1 MTNTKMMVTINQKL
15 RGVKML
21 QNISEKYNQVS
32 NSGAV
37 EENYSSEKVNYREVF
52 SKLFTK
58 QKIMIYIVTFM
69 ISMCSFGGNSSS
81 MIVSPFGLAMIA
93 ASVSYGMPV
102 AIVYIAS
109 LLATFIKF
117 GFNATAMFLITSAV
131 MLVLILTKRPAESDD
146 EQEKIKLGS
155 YLFISIMVVSIIRT
169 IIKGFLLYDLLVSV
183 ILAVSAY
190 IFYKIFVNSIGVI
203 GEYGNKSVF
212 SIEEVVGASMLLAIA
227 FSSLGRLSLFGF
239 SIRNILC
246 IFLILVLGYRNGILV
261 GGVSGITVGIVLGII
276 GAGGTNLIATY
287 AISGMLAGL
296 LNRFGKLG
304 VIFGFA
310 LGNILISYSSNG
322 GVDSMIM
329 FQEILIASIGLLVVP
344 KNIKISVEDLLPKT
358 KLLPESTGRIEES
371 SDTILKL
378 NSISKTI
385 EDISN
390 NIQKDSSYEENYKM
404 FENKVYKALGADEQ
418 KEESNYQEKQNNN
431 SNSTYNQSHTELYDA
446 SQNMFYDYLVQD
458 DDKILSDIFEN
469 ISQNAIL
476 TENAMIA
483 ILAKHN
489 IYVMTSNDNLQ
500 KEAEEK
506 DLREMIKIINVCF
519 NDCKKDLIWQQK
531 INENNIKMSSGLK
544 TVKNAIDN
552 IKTDIQKD
560 EKLEKEDKFQT
571 QIEKIK
577 NILLDDDVYL
587 QDIKIR
593 EEESKRKIITC
604 YLPKCIEKDMPNCP
618 IKKIKRTIEGVFN
631 ERLTLQTGECA
642 LRAEKDNCSCT
653 FISSDRFIM
662 QTAIARAKKDD
673 SIVSGDMVSEARL
686 QDGKYLLAISDGM
699 GSGANAR
706 KNSKIAISML
716 ERMLMSGFEKNTSIN
731 LINSAILTSNNE
743 DMYATLDVAIV
754 DLYDGK
760 IEILKNGACP
770 TYIKENKGISMISSN
785 SLPTGVMNNVQI
797 DTFEKQINDGDILVM
812 VSDGVIDSS
821 QEYAKAELWVK
832 ALLQDIQTDS
842 PERIAD
848 IILKETLDNNY
859 GKAKDDIT
867 VIVSKINKR

>member
-1 MTNTKMMVTINQKL
+1 
-15 RGVKML
+15 ML

-37 EENYSSEKVNYREVF
+37 EENYASEKINYGEVF

-58 QKIMIYIVTFM
+58 QKIMIYIITFM

-102 AIVYIAS
+102 MIVYIAS

-117 GFNATAMFLITSAV
+117 GLNTTAMFLVTSAV
-131 MLVLILTKRPAESDD
+131 MLVLILIKRPIESDD
-146 EQEKIKLGS
+146 EQEKIKLGA
-155 YLFISIMVVSIIRT
+155 YLFTSIMLVSIVRL

-183 ILAVSAY
+183 VLAVSAY

-227 FSSLGRLSLFGF
+227 FSSLGGLSLFGF

-296 LNRFGKLG
+296 LNRFGKFG

-310 LGNILISYSSNG
+310 LGNILISYSTNG

-329 FQEILIASIGLLVVP
+329 FQEILIASIGLLVVS

-358 KLLPESTGRIEES
+358 KLLPEATGRIEES

-390 NIQKDSSYEENYKM
+390 NIQKDSSYEENCKM
-404 FENKVYKALGADEQ
+404 FEDKVYKALGAYDQ
-418 KEESNYQEKQNNN
+418 VEENNYQKKGNNN
-431 SNSTYNQSHTELYDA
+431 SNKDIYSMNNQNHTELNDI
-446 SQNMFYDYLVQD
+446 SQNMFYDYIAQND
-458 DDKILSDIFEN
+458 GDILSDIFES
-469 ISQNAIL
+469 ISKNAIL

-489 IYVMTSNDNLQ
+489 IYVMTSDDKNQ

-506 DLREMIKIINVCF
+506 DLREMIKVINVCF

-552 IKTDIQKD
+552 IKTDIQND
-560 EKLEKEDKFQT
+560 EKIEKKDKFQS

-593 EEESKRKIITC
+593 EEDSKRKIITC
-604 YLPKCIEKDMPNCP
+604 YLPKCTEKDMPNCP
-618 IKKIKRTIEGVFN
+618 IKKIKRTMEGVFN

-642 LRAEKDNCSCT
+642 LRAEKETCTCT
-653 FISSDRFIM
+653 FISADRYIM
-662 QTAIARAKKDD
+662 QTAVARAKKND
-673 SIVSGDMVSEARL
+673 SIVSGDMVSEAKL

-716 ERMLMSGFEKNTSIN
+716 ERMLMSGFDKSTSIN

-760 IEILKNGACP
+760 IELLKNGACP

-797 DTFEKQINDGDILVM
+797 DTFEKQISDGDIIVM
-812 VSDGVIDSS
+812 VSDGVIDSN
-821 QEYAKAELWVK
+821 QEYAKSELWVK

-848 IILKETLDNNY
+848 IILKESLDNNY

-867 VIVSKINKR
+867 IIVSKINKR

>member
-1 MTNTKMMVTINQKL
+1 
-15 RGVKML
+15 ML
-21 QNISEKYNQVS
+21 QNISEKYNQSV
-32 NSGAV
+32 NTETA
-37 EENYSSEKVNYREVF
+37 EENYINEKVNYKEII

-69 ISMCSFGGNSSS
+69 ISMCTFGRNTSS
-81 MIVSPFGLAMIA
+81 MFVSPFGLAMIA
-93 ASVSYGMPV
+93 ASVSYGMPI
-102 AIVYIAS
+102 AIVYIVS
-109 LLATFIKF
+109 LIATLIKF
-117 GFNATAMFLITSAV
+117 GLNNTAAFVLTSIV
-131 MLVLILTKRPAESDD
+131 MLALILIKKPEKDEN
-146 EQEKIKLGS
+146 EQEQIKLGS
-155 YLFISIMVVSIIRT
+155 YLFISIMLVALLKMV
-169 IIKGFLLYDLLVSV
+169 IKGFLLYDLLVAIV
-183 ILAVSAY
+183 LAIATY

-203 GEYGNKSVF
+203 GEYGTKSVF

-227 FSSLGRLSLFGF
+227 FSSLGSLSIFNF

-246 IFLILVLGYRNGILV
+246 IFLVLLLGYRNGILV

-276 GAGGTNLIATY
+276 GTSGTSLIATY

-296 LNRFGKLG
+296 LNKFGKIG

-322 GVDSMIM
+322 GVESMIM
-329 FQEILIASIGLLVVP
+329 FQEILIASIGLIVVP
-344 KNIKISVEDLLPKT
+344 KNVKISIEDLLPKT
-358 KLLPESTGRIEES
+358 KLLPAATGRIEES
-371 SDTILKL
+371 ADTILKL

-385 EDISN
+385 EDMSN

-404 FENKVYKALGADEQ
+404 YENKFYDIL
-418 KEESNYQEKQNNN
+418 EKQNNDSKKGNKN
-431 SNSTYNQSHTELYDA
+431 SLNQAD
-446 SQNMFYDYLVQD
+446 
-458 DDKILSDIFEN
+458 
-469 ISQNAIL
+469 ISQNILYDYVTQNNSEILQETFESISKNSIL

-489 IYVMTSNDNLQ
+489 IYLMTSDDVNQKDN
-500 KEAEEK
+500 EEK
-506 DLREMIKIINVCF
+506 DLREMIKIMNVCF

-531 INENNIKMSSGLK
+531 INENNIKMSSSLK
-544 TVKNAIDN
+544 NVKSAIDN
-552 IKTDIQKD
+552 IKTDIQND
-560 EKLEKEDKFQT
+560 EKQDKECKFQT
-571 QIEKIK
+571 KIEKIK
-577 NILLDDDVYL
+577 SILMDDEILLK
-587 QDIKIR
+587 DIKIK
-593 EEESKRKIITC
+593 EEESKRKIVTC
-604 YLPKCIEKDMPNCP
+604 YLSKCTENEMTNCP
-618 IKKIKRTIEGVFN
+618 IKKIKRTVENVLN
-631 ERLTLQTGECA
+631 EKMTLQNGECA
-642 LRAEKDNCSCT
+642 LRNEKDTCICT
-653 FISSDRFIM
+653 FISADKYIM

-673 SIVSGDMVSEARL
+673 SIVSGDMISEAKL
-686 QDGKYLLAISDGM
+686 QDGKNLLAISDGM

-716 ERMLMSGFEKNTSIN
+716 ERMLISGFDKNTSIN

-760 IEILKNGACP
+760 LELLKNGACP
-770 TYIKENKGISMISSN
+770 TYIKESKGISMISSN

-797 DTFEKQINDGDILVM
+797 DTFEKQINDGDIIVM
-812 VSDGVIDSS
+812 VSDGVIDSNN
-821 QEYAKAELWVK
+821 EYAKSELWVK

-867 VIVSKINKR
+867 IIVSKINKR